1 MPDMLRIIGYGD
13 NAGSGFPTILSVWKQ
28 QGWEEPDLEENFELN
43 QVTLTLTFK
52 KAEKLEKKLEF
63 EEQKLEFATMLEKY
77 QLNEP
82 TKEKAKLLFALF
94 GYDHSFGVK
103 EIKSILNLPESTAF
117 NLEKNLKNHQIIVET
132 NQRGK
137 YCFAKKG
144 E

>member
-1 MPDMLRIIGYGD
+1 M
-13 NAGSGFPTILSVWKQ
+13 
-28 QGWEEPDLEENFELN
+28 
-43 QVTLTLTFK
+43 
-52 KAEKLEKKLEF
+52 EF

-82 TKEKAKLLFALF
+82 TKEKAKLLFELF